1 MNILLDTHIL
11 LWYIR
16 GDKKLTDDL
25 RRLIEV
31 SADTVH
37 LSIVSLWE
45 IAIKMNVGKLE
56 LNCDFK
62 DLEKI
67 LKAVKIDLIEIT
79 FSDLEIYKQS
89 PLHHRDPFDR
99 LIIAQAKN
107 RGYSLVSQDANFNL
121 YDIELIQTK

>member
-56 LNCDFK
+56 LNFK